1 MKRCLLAMLL
11 VALMLVA
18 TAAPA
23 LARPGIGRG
32 PPGEGHANARSADNP
47 GAVIRTE
54 PRTGGQ
60 SHHFF

>member
-23 LARPGIGRG
+23 FARPVIGGG
-32 PPGEGHANARSADNP
+32 PFGTIHASGQAGDNP
-47 GAVIRTE
+47 GADNRTT
-54 PRTGGQ
+54 PTTAGK